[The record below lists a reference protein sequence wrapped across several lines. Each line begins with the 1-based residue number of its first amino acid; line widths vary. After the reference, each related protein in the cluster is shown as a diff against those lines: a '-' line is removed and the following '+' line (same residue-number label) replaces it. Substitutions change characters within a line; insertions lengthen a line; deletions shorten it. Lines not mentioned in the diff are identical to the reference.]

1 MISSV
6 VVISVEVPAIFST
19 LGLKSYVSYNGNA
32 PVGDGVSGSI
42 FDAVYV
48 GISS

>member
-1 MISSV
+1 MV
-6 VVISVEVPAIFST
+6 VRVAEVPAISST
-19 LGLKSYVSYNGNA
+19 LGLKSYVSCSGNA